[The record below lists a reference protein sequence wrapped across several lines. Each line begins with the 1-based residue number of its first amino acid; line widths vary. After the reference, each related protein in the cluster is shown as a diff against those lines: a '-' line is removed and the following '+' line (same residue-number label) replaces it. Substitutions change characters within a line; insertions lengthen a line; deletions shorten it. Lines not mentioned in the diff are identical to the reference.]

1 MKLTKENN
9 MEYVLVIVTIAAIVV
24 AILNIALVQE
34 NKELVKALEEA
45 QANDARDPET
55 GRYTGKK

>member
-1 MKLTKENN
+1 